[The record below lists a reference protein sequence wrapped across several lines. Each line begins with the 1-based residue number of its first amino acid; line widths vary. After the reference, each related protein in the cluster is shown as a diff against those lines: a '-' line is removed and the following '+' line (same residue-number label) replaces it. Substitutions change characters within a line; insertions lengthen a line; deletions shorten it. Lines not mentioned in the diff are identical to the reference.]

1 MIKKVL
7 VIIPTYNESDSIVLL
22 LNRINKIIQELKNS
36 YETDVVMVDGNS
48 SDETRELAYSLRLK
62 NLKIIHQ
69 IQKNG
74 IGPAYKE
81 GFEFGLKGDYSLFV
95 QMDADLSHQP
105 EELAK
110 LLAASSTKKLVIGT
124 RWMEGG
130 SVINWPR
137 HRRFVSK
144 LGTRYASILLGLA
157 NRDLTSGFRV
167 LPKELLEKLDLS
179 TIQSIGYGF
188 QIELALNAVRAGFEI
203 EEVPITFIE
212 RENGESKMSLGIVFE
227 AWKVVTAEGFKRVIV
242 RR

>member
-1 MIKKVL
+1 
-7 VIIPTYNESDSIVLL
+7 
-22 LNRINKIIQELKNS
+22 
-36 YETDVVMVDGNS
+36 
-48 SDETRELAYSLRLK
+48 
-62 NLKIIHQ
+62 
-69 IQKNG
+69 
-74 IGPAYKE
+74 
-81 GFEFGLKGDYSLFV
+81 
-95 QMDADLSHQP
+95 
-105 EELAK
+105 
-110 LLAASSTKKLVIGT
+110 
-124 RWMEGG
+124 
-130 SVINWPR
+130 
-137 HRRFVSK
+137 
-144 LGTRYASILLGLA
+144 LLGLA